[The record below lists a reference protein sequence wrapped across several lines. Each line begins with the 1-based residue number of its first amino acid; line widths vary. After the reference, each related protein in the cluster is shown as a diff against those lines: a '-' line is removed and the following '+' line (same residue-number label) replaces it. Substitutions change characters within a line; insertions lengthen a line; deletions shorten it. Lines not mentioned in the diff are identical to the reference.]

1 MEDMPPKYDP
11 QGLEEKWNKYWEN
24 KKLFIADSA
33 APKPKYT
40 ITIPPPN
47 VTGRLTLGHVLNNTV
62 QDVLIRYKKMSG
74 FETLWLPGMD
84 HAGIA
89 TQVVVEE
96 RLLTRGIKKTD
107 LGREKFIEEVWK
119 WKEEY
124 SNVIRRQLKQMG
136 CALDWSRERFTL
148 DENYVRAVMKVF
160 VELYRRGLIYRGLK
174 IINWCPRCQTT
185 LSNEQV
191 ETENKPDRLYYLRY
205 PLKDANEHLVIAT
218 TRPETML
225 GDTAVGINP
234 RDPRYQ
240 EYAGK
245 SVILPL
251 MNREIPIIND
261 EYVDIEFGTGCLK
274 ITPAHDAF
282 DFELAKKHNLEII
295 NIMNPDATINEN
307 GGPFQG
313 LDRYAARQA
322 VLEALRQTGQLEKT
336 ESYQV
341 PLSTCERCHT
351 VIEPRLSR
359 QWFVRMKPLAEPAL
373 KAVRDGRIK
382 IHPLRWINLYNHW
395 LENVQDWPI
404 SRQLWWGHRLPIYY
418 CQNCFDP
425 ESDSSRGIIVAAEKP
440 DQCPACQGRD
450 LRQDEDVLDTWFSSW
465 LWPFATLGWPDRTT
479 DLERFY
485 PTQVLATGW
494 DIIYLWVARMIMAG
508 LEFTGTVPFHDVVFH
523 TMIRD
528 EKGRKMSKSLGNS
541 PDPLDLIERYGAD
554 SVRFGILL
562 ITPREQDVLFS
573 EKSLDVG
580 RKFCNKLWNAA
591 RMIRLNFTA
600 AVNQPPKCPGPF
612 DQWLLH
618 EFNLLLEQIE
628 YHYQNFELNAIAK
641 KIYNFVWHV
650 FCDWYLE
657 LIKIEPDTAD
667 HTAVYM
673 LRQLLFL
680 LHPFMPFIT
689 EEIYQRLPET
699 RDSILL
705 ESHPKRI
712 PVSAPPEP
720 VTAIIQLIEGI
731 RNLRG
736 LFNIKSRAPVD
747 LMVDT
752 DPECENFL
760 RAHEAVLRKLGGIS
774 MVNFGSTPAGPA
786 GTIIVPRIHAF
797 ISLPDIDINK
807 EKARLNEEIRKLTT
821 LISDINQR
829 LNNPRYLEQVDQ
841 EVKKHEEEKL
851 SLFLQKKNA
860 IESAIERL

>member
-1 MEDMPPKYDP
+1 MDDLPPKYDP
-11 QGLEEKWNKYWEN
+11 RGLEEKWNQYWEN
-24 KKLFIADSA
+24 KKLFIADPAS
-33 APKPKYT
+33 PKPCYT

-47 VTGRLTLGHVLNNTV
+47 VTGRLTLGHVLNNTI
-62 QDVLIRYKKMSG
+62 QDILIRYKKMSG

-96 RLLTRGIKKTD
+96 RLLSQGIKRMD
-107 LGREKFIEEVWK
+107 LGRDRFIQEVWK

-160 VELYRRGLIYRGLK
+160 VELHRKGLIYRGLK
-174 IINWCPRCQTT
+174 IINWCPRCLTT

-191 ETENKPDRLYYLRY
+191 ETENKPDHLYYLRY
-205 PLKDANEHLVIAT
+205 PLKDSNEHLTIAT

-234 RDPRYQ
+234 RDTRYQ
-240 EYAGK
+240 KYAGK
-245 SVILPL
+245 TVILPL
-251 MNREIPIIND
+251 MNREIPIIRD

-274 ITPAHDAF
+274 ITPAHDPF
-282 DFELAKKHNLEII
+282 DFELAKKHNLKII
-295 NIMNPDATINEN
+295 NIMNPDGTINEN
-307 GGPFQG
+307 GGSFQG
-313 LDRYAARQA
+313 LDRFAARKA
-322 VLEALRQTGQLEKT
+322 VLDALRQTGQLEKT
-336 ESYQV
+336 DNYQV

-351 VIEPRLSR
+351 AIEPRLSR

-373 KAVRDGRIK
+373 TAVRDGRIK
-382 IHPLRWINLYNHW
+382 IHPSRWINLYNHW

-418 CQNCFDP
+418 CKKCFDP
-425 ESDSSRGIIVAAEKP
+425 ESDTSRGIIVATDKP
-440 DQCPACQGRD
+440 DHCPDCQGHD
-450 LRQDEDVLDTWFSSW
+450 LQQDEDVLDTWFSSW

-479 DLERFY
+479 DLEHFY
-485 PTQVLATGW
+485 PTQTLATGW

-508 LEFTGTVPFHDVVFH
+508 LEFTGTVPFRDVVFH

-573 EKSLDVG
+573 EKSLEVG
-580 RKFCNKLWNAA
+580 KKFCNKLWNAT
-591 RMIRLNFTA
+591 RMIRLNFPA
-600 AVNQPPKCPGPF
+600 AANQPPANPGPF
-612 DQWLLH
+612 DQWLLN
-618 EFNLLLEQIE
+618 EFNLLLEQVE
-628 YHYQNFELNAIAK
+628 DHYQHFELNAIAK
-641 KIYNFVWHV
+641 KMYNFVWHV

-657 LIKIEPDTAD
+657 LIKIEPTTAD
-667 HTAVYM
+667 NAALFL
-673 LRQLLFL
+673 LRQLLIL

-689 EEIYQRLPET
+689 EEIYQRLPEP
-699 RDSILL
+699 RESILL
-705 ESHPKRI
+705 ESHPQRI
-712 PVSAPPEP
+712 AVSATPEP
-720 VTAIIQLIEGI
+720 VTAIIRLIEGI

-736 LFNIKSRAPVD
+736 LFNIKSRALVD
-747 LMVDT
+747 LTIDT
-752 DPECENFL
+752 DPECENFF
-760 RAHEAVLRKLGGIS
+760 RAHESVLRKLGGVS
-774 MVNFGSTPAGPA
+774 VVNFGSAPAGPA
-786 GTIIVPRIHAF
+786 GTIIVSRIHAF
-797 ISLPDIDINK
+797 INLPDIDISK
-807 EKARLNEEIRKLTT
+807 EKTRLNEEISKLTV
-821 LISDINQR
+821 LINDVNQR
-829 LNNPRYLEQVDQ
+829 LNNPRYLEQVNQ

-851 SLFLQKKNA
+851 NLLLHKKNA